1 MSQKAQA
8 RIKYT
13 LYAAIV
19 LLAYLLEDAA
29 FSPLNILY
37 TPLIMPIA
45 VCAIGLCEDQEKGG
59 IFGLAAGLLWAFS
72 TDFNMYG
79 AWRILTLT
87 VIGISAGMLS
97 QRYLLKGLKTL
108 ILLSIPSLCLSD
120 GLYVLFRSL
129 GGTLPGAAF
138 FTLFLPQALISLLFC
153 LLLYPMAGYVSRI
166 GGFHG

>member
-1 MSQKAQA
+1 MSQKAHS

-19 LLAYLLEDAA
+19 LLSYLLEDAA
-29 FSPLNILY
+29 FSPLNILW

-45 VCAIGLCEDQEKGG
+45 VTAIGICEDQEKGG
-59 IFGLAAGLLWAFS
+59 IYGLAAGLLWAIS

-79 AWRILTLT
+79 AWRILALT
-87 VIGISAGMLS
+87 ITGIAGGMLS

-108 ILLSIPSLCLSD
+108 ILLSIPALVLSD
-120 GLYVLFRSL
+120 GVYVIFRSV
-129 GGTLPGAAF
+129 GGSLPGFAF
-138 FTLFLPQALISLLFC
+138 FTLFLPQCLISLIFC
-153 LLLYPMAGYVSRI
+153 LIIYPMTGYVSRI

>member
-1 MSQKAQA
+1 MSQKAQS

-13 LYAAIV
+13 LYGAII

-29 FSPLNILY
+29 FSPLNILW

-45 VCAIGLCEDQEKGG
+45 VTAIGLCEDQEMGG
-59 IFGLAAGLLWAFS
+59 IYGLAAGLLWAIS

-79 AWRILTLT
+79 AWRILALT
-87 VIGISAGMLS
+87 IAGTAGGMLS

-108 ILLSIPSLCLSD
+108 ILLSIPALILSD
-120 GLYVLFRSL
+120 GVYVIFRSF
-129 GGTLPGAAF
+129 GGSLPPAAF
-138 FTLFLPQALISLLFC
+138 FTLFLPQCLISLVFC
-153 LLLYPMAGYVSRI
+153 LILYPMTGYVSRI

>member
-1 MSQKAQA
+1 MSPKALS

-13 LYAAIV
+13 LYAAII

-29 FSPLNILY
+29 FSPLNILW

-45 VCAIGLCEDQEKGG
+45 VCAIGLCEDQDKGG
-59 IFGLAAGLLWAFS
+59 IYGLAAGLLWAIS

-79 AWRILTLT
+79 AWRILALT
-87 VIGISAGMLS
+87 ITGVASGMLS

-108 ILLSIPSLCLSD
+108 IFLSIPALTLSD
-120 GLYVLFRSL
+120 GVYVLFRSI
-129 GGTLPGAAF
+129 GGSLPPMAL
-138 FTLFLPQALISLLFC
+138 FTLFVPQCLISLVFC
-153 LLLYPMAGYVSRI
+153 LVIYPMTGYVSRI